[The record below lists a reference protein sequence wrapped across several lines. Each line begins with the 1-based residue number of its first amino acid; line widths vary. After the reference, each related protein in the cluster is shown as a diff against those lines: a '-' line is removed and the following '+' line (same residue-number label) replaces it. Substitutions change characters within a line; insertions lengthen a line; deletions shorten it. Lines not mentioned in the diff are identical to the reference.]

1 MLLFDFLKLFDS
13 TIVPSESKIH
23 LATNDGEDD
32 PFKVY
37 ISGTFDEWQRKQS
50 KKNFEHK
57 YVISLIALPEKNSWL
72 FAGVH
77 VHDAK
82 PKYDD
87 KNRHYYHLIED
98 GNFSE
103 VNGRLVLSF
112 VRTGRQA
119 YLDAEKWCNQISILE
134 IKPKRMSISEFP
146 GYKNINIKKFELD
159 LIVNQSLESWR
170 TALLNVAGVY
180 LISDTESGKLY
191 VGSATGEGGIWQR
204 WSDYAKNGHGGNIQ
218 LKQLV
223 NAEGADRSTHFSYSV
238 LEIADTHTS
247 TKDILDREKHWKNVL
262 LSRSPNGLN
271 DN

>member
-23 LATNDGEDD
+23 LATNDGKEN
-32 PFKVY
+32 PLEVY
-37 ISGTFDEWQRKQS
+37 KAGNFDEWQRKQS
-50 KKNFEHK
+50 KKNFERK

-82 PKYDD
+82 PKYHD
-87 KNRHYYHLIED
+87 KNQHYYYLIED
-98 GNFSE
+98 SNFSE

-112 VRTGRQA
+112 EREGRQP
-119 YLDAEKWCNQISILE
+119 YLNAENYCHKISILE

-191 VGSATGEGGIWQR
+191 VGSATGKEGIWQR
-204 WSDYAKNGHGGNIQ
+204 WSDYAKNGHGGNVQ
-218 LKQLV
+218 LKQLLNV
-223 NAEGADRSTHFSYSV
+223 NGADRSTHFLYSV

-247 TKDILDREKHWKNVL
+247 KEDILDREKHWKDVL